1 MDSLLQDVRYALRVL
16 ARAPAF
22 TAIALVTLA
31 IGVGANATVF
41 SFVSALLLRPA
52 PGVAD
57 PRSLVAIYTSD
68 FSSGPY
74 GDSSYPDFLSLK
86 AEAPAFESM
95 AAAQDDAIGIVQAGD
110 TVERVRMSSVTG
122 GYFNVL
128 GLRPVIGRLLTDA
141 DTHAGAPPVAV
152 IGFNLWKR
160 LFEHAQI
167 LGTPLKVNGMAYEVV
182 GVAPDSFEGLDLGR
196 AFEIWTPLLP
206 PAALPEERGNRSF
219 SIIARLRRG
228 TMIAEAQAQVSGIA
242 VRLARDY
249 PKTNLGTLAAPK
261 EPRPMFALRHT
272 RIGPEFRGMVAQI
285 SAILMAAVGLVL
297 LIACANI
304 ASLLLSRAA
313 ARSRE
318 MAIRIALGAGRHR
331 IMRQLLTESLLV
343 GIAGGAL
350 GLLFSLWTADLLP
363 SFFPAEQ
370 ARMLDTALD
379 ARVFLFVLS
388 VSLISS
394 VIFGLAPALQATR
407 PISGATLR
415 GAAERVS
422 DSPTSTRLRRVLVAS
437 QVALAVVLLV
447 SAALLVQSLVNA
459 VHTDLGFGT
468 TDGVIASM
476 EVPASDFPPERG
488 LGHYARVV
496 ERVKSLSGV
505 EAAAVTRSLP
515 LSRRSRRG
523 FRIEGYEFRPG
534 EDRELTINVVGYGYF
549 EAMRIP
555 LLAGRTFDSR
565 DSADTRPAV
574 IVDDLLARK
583 YFHAKAVGRQLIDSR
598 GTSLEVIGVVGSVKN
613 LTPQDPAVPTVY
625 YPLAQNYESRM
636 TLIARTAGNPRA
648 MIDPI
653 RREMQSVNRSVP
665 VFRTITLSSHLSEA
679 VAGDRLTATLVGVCG
694 GMALLLAAIGLYG
707 VIAYAVARRLREF
720 GVRLALGAQPHH
732 IVRLVLGEGLGI
744 TVGGLA
750 LGIVGAAAATPAL
763 RSFLYGVNASDP
775 ATYAAVTSVLAIVA
789 VIAGLAPARRALR
802 VEPNLVL
809 RQD

>member
-41 SFVSALLLRPA
+41 SFISALLLRPA

-57 PRSLVAIYTSD
+57 PRSLVSIYTSD

-95 AAAQDDAIGIVQAGD
+95 AAAQDDAIGIVQAGNA
-110 TVERVRMSSVTG
+110 VERVRMSRVTG
-122 GYFNVL
+122 AYFTVL
-128 GLRPVIGRLLTDA
+128 GLHPVIGRLLAEA

-160 LFEHAQI
+160 LFENVQI
-167 LGTPLKVNGMAYEVV
+167 LGTALKVNGIAYEVV
-182 GVAPDSFEGLDLGR
+182 GVAPESFEGLDLGR

-206 PAALPEERGNRSF
+206 PADSPEERGNRNF
-219 SIIARLRRG
+219 SIIGRLRRG
-228 TMIAEAQAQVSGIA
+228 IPLGEAQAQVSAIA
-242 VRLARDY
+242 ARLARDF
-249 PKTNLGTLAAPK
+249 PKTNLGTLAAPR
-261 EPRPMFALRHT
+261 EPRPMLALRHT

-343 GIAGGAL
+343 GIVGGAL

-370 ARMLDTALD
+370 ARMLDTSLD

-394 VIFGLAPALQATR
+394 VIFGLAPALQAAR

-415 GAAERVS
+415 GGAERVS
-422 DSPTSTRLRRVLVAS
+422 DGPTGTRLRRVLVAS

-459 VHTDLGFGT
+459 VHADLGFGT
-468 TDGVIASM
+468 TNAVIASM
-476 EVPASDFPPERG
+476 EVPASEFPPERG
-488 LGHYARVV
+488 LGYYASVV

-523 FRIEGYEFRPG
+523 FRVEGYEFRPG
-534 EDRELTINVVGYGYF
+534 EDRELTINVVGSEYF
-549 EAMRIP
+549 ETMRIT

-565 DSADTRPAV
+565 DSANARPAA

-583 YFHAKAVGRQLIDSR
+583 YFHGRAVGRQLIDSG

-625 YPLAQNYESRM
+625 YPLAQNYEPRM
-636 TLIARTAGNPRA
+636 TLVARTTGNPRA

-744 TVGGLA
+744 TVGGLV
-750 LGIVGAAAATPAL
+750 LGVVGAAAATPAL
-763 RSFLYGVNASDP
+763 RSFLYGVNAADP